1 MTIIVKNN
9 KYYKG
14 IQGYLVKKFG
24 SITIIVSLLHFI
36 EDALLVGLGRYT
48 EINFF
53 ILMIGTISFGL
64 VLAWLARIKKIKE
77 WLGTD

>member
-1 MTIIVKNN
+1 MTIIIKNS

-24 SITIIVSLLHFI
+24 SITIVVSVLHFI
-36 EDALLVGLGRYT
+36 EDAILVGLGRYT
-48 EINFF
+48 EVSFL
-53 ILMIGTISFGL
+53 ILIIGTVSFGL
-64 VLAWLARIKKIKE
+64 VLAWLSRIKKIKE

>member
-1 MTIIVKNN
+1 MTIIVRQGKV
-9 KYYKG
+9 YRG

-36 EDALLVGLGRYT
+36 EDAILVGLGRYT
-48 EINFF
+48 EVNFF
-53 ILMIGTISFGL
+53 ILMIGTVSFGL

>member
-9 KYYKG
+9 KYYTG
-14 IQGYLVKKFG
+14 VRGYIVKKFG
-24 SITIIVSLLHFI
+24 SITIVVSLLHFI
-36 EDALLVGLGRYT
+36 EDAALVGLGRYT

-53 ILMIGTISFGL
+53 MLLIGTVCFGAL
-64 VLAWLARIKKIKE
+64 LAWLARMPKIKK

>member
-9 KYYKG
+9 IYYKG
-14 IQGYLVKKFG
+14 IQGYIVKKFG
-24 SITIIVSLLHFI
+24 SITIVVSLLHFI
-36 EDALLVGLGRYT
+36 EDAILVGLGRYT

-53 ILMIGTISFGL
+53 MLLIGTVSFG
-64 VLAWLARIKKIKE
+64 VFLAWLARMPKIKK

>member
-1 MTIIVKNN
+1 MTIIVKSGR
-9 KYYKG
+9 YYKG

-24 SITIIVSLLHFI
+24 SITIVVSLLHFI
-36 EDALLVGLGRYT
+36 EDAALVGLGRYT

-53 ILMIGTISFGL
+53 MLLIGTVCFGAL
-64 VLAWLARIKKIKE
+64 LAWLARIKKIKE

>member
-1 MTIIVKNN
+1 M
-9 KYYKG
+9 
-14 IQGYLVKKFG
+14 KKFG
-24 SITIIVSLLHFI
+24 SITIFVSALHFI

-53 ILMIGTISFGL
+53 ILLLGTVGFGAL
-64 VLAWLARIKKIKE
+64 LAWIATMPKIKK

>member
-9 KYYKG
+9 IYYKG
-14 IQGYLVKKFG
+14 IQGYIVKKFG
-24 SITIIVSLLHFI
+24 SITIVVSLLHFI
-36 EDALLVGLGRYT
+36 EDAILVGLGRYT

-53 ILMIGTISFGL
+53 MLLIGTISFG
-64 VLAWLARIKKIKE
+64 VFLAWLARMPKIKK

>member
-36 EDALLVGLGRYT
+36 EDAILVGLGRYT
-48 EINFF
+48 EVNFF